1 MKVYLD
7 NTASTPLL
15 PEVIDA
21 MKNAMENLYA
31 NPSSVHYHGRM
42 SKVVI
47 ENARKT
53 IASNLNCVPS
63 EIIFTSGG
71 TEANNM
77 AIYGCI
83 YDLGVQNVIT
93 SKIEHHAILH
103 TLEHFEQK
111 GLIKI
116 HFVELNEKGQINLD
130 SLEKHLIDFPNALV
144 TLMYAN
150 NEISNRLPVRKVS
163 KLCRKY
169 DALFHSDMV
178 QSIGHYHIDLQNIDI
193 DFASSSGHKF
203 HAPKGIGFIYI
214 NSKKVKIDALIHG
227 GGQERNMRGGTENI
241 YGIAGLAKAFE
252 IAHEK
257 MDEDMTYIADLKQY
271 MIQQIIENFDN
282 VSFIG
287 ESANTGLYTVLSVNF
302 PKAMFDDML
311 LMNLDIEGVSASS
324 GSACTSGALK
334 GSHVIKELKIPAENQ
349 VIRFS
354 FSKLNTKS
362 DINFCINVL
371 KKLQKNKG

>member
-15 PEVIDA
+15 PEVIEE

-47 ENARKT
+47 ENTRKT
-53 IASNLNCVPS
+53 IAQNLNCSPS
-63 EIIFTSGG
+63 EIFFTSGG

-83 YDLGVQNVIT
+83 FDLGIKSIIT

-111 GLIKI
+111 GIIKI
-116 HFVELNEKGQINLD
+116 HFVELDERGNVILE
-130 SLEKHLIDFPNALV
+130 SLEKLLKENPNSLV
-144 TLMYAN
+144 SLMYAN
-150 NEISNRLPVRKVS
+150 NEISNRLAIRKVS
-163 KLCRKY
+163 KLCRTY

-178 QSIGHYHIDLQNIDI
+178 QSICHYHIDLQKIDI

-214 NSKKVKIDALIHG
+214 NSKRVKINALIHG

-241 YGIAGLAKAFE
+241 YGIAGLGKAFE
-252 IAHEK
+252 IAHRD
-257 MDEDMTYIADLKQY
+257 MDKDMEYITGLKQY
-271 MIQQIIENFDN
+271 MISQITNNFAKAE
-282 VSFIG
+282 FIG
-287 ESANTGLYTVLSVNF
+287 DSADNGLYTVLSVNF
-302 PKAMFDDML
+302 PKEMFDDML

-334 GSHVIKELKIPAENQ
+334 GSHVISELKIPQGNQ

-354 FSKLNTKS
+354 FSKLNTKE
-362 DINFCINVL
+362 DIDYCINVL
-371 KKLQKNKG
+371 KKLRKN